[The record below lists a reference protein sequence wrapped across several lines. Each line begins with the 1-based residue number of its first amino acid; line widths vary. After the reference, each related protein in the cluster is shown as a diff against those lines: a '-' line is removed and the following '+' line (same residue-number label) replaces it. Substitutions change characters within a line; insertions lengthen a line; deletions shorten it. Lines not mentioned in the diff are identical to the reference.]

1 VVKCRRR
8 ATGTAFITAGTDLVA
23 HIKAKFL
30 GINLKIDA
38 ALAELKSWS
47 IYVTQRHRRGIIGD
61 KKSNEPNISNR
72 LVC

>member
-1 VVKCRRR
+1 M
-8 ATGTAFITAGTDLVA
+8 VA